1 MESIKLCIDCKHFV
15 ANIRSC
21 QHPILGISLVDGKP
35 KTDSP
40 SFMRLNFSYCK
51 EEALLFEPQE
61 AVIYDLA
68 DLFPEAPFPSLE
80 RTTK

>member
-1 MESIKLCIDCKHFV
+1 MEPKLCIDCKHFV
-15 ANIRSC
+15 NKREC
-21 QHPILGISLVDGKP
+21 KHPSNGIDLIDGK
-35 KTDSP
+35 TRVEWCAI
-40 SFMRLNFSYCK
+40 MRLEQNRCK
-51 EEALLFEPQE
+51 PEALLFEPQE